1 MPMRTVLI
9 APDKFK
15 GSLTAAEVVSAV
27 SAGLQSVS
35 SVDVRGVPVADGG
48 DGTIAAAVAAGYIE
62 VPVTAAGPTGEPVAT
77 RYARSE
83 GTAVVE
89 MADVSGL
96 VGLPGGVLEP
106 LAATSRGTGE
116 VMAAAIEAGCTTLVV
131 GIGGSAST
139 DGGAGLVAAL
149 GVQLLDAQGVAIAD
163 GGAALQHVSSIDTQ
177 ALADRLA
184 GVTITIAC
192 DVDNP
197 LTGPTGAAAIYG
209 PQKGADEAQ
218 VRQLDEALS
227 HFADVVAAHGHNDQR
242 HAAGAGAAGGVG
254 YAALALLG
262 ATLRPGIGL
271 IFDLVGFEAALDG
284 ADFVITG
291 EGSLDEQTLNGKA
304 PAGVATAAG
313 KRGIPVV
320 AVCGRTTLSA
330 ERLAD
335 AGISAAYSLSDLEP
349 DLQRSMAGAGP
360 LLTRLGEQIAR
371 DHLSTASGTPQ
382 K

>member
-1 MPMRTVLI
+1 
-9 APDKFK
+9 
-15 GSLTAAEVVSAV
+15 
-27 SAGLQSVS
+27 
-35 SVDVRGVPVADGG
+35 
-48 DGTIAAAVAAGYIE
+48 
-62 VPVTAAGPTGEPVAT
+62 
-77 RYARSE
+77 
-83 GTAVVE
+83 
-89 MADVSGL
+89 
-96 VGLPGGVLEP
+96 
-106 LAATSRGTGE
+106 
-116 VMAAAIEAGCTTLVV
+116 
-131 GIGGSAST
+131 
-139 DGGAGLVAAL
+139 
-149 GVQLLDAQGVAIAD
+149 
-163 GGAALQHVSSIDTQ
+163 
-177 ALADRLA
+177 
-184 GVTITIAC
+184 
-192 DVDNP
+192 
-197 LTGPTGAAAIYG
+197 
-209 PQKGADEAQ
+209 AQ

-227 HFADVVAAHGHNDQR
+227 HFADVVAAHEQNDQR

-262 ATLRPGIGL
+262 ATLRPGIDL

-284 ADFVITG
+284 VDFVITG